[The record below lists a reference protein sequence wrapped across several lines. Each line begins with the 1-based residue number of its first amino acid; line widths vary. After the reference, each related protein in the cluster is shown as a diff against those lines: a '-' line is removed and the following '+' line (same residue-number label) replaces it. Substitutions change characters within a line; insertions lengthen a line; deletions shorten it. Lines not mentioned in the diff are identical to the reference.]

1 MSRCQSRASE
11 GVSTLRSEGVST
23 LRSEGVS
30 TLRSRDGQKRQKFA
44 NRRRKGSVCT
54 CKQNSGNFFIEHKFF
69 SGCMVLTRRSM
80 DNVLLNSEFTHIK
93 LD

>member
-1 MSRCQSRASE
+1 MSRCQSRASEGVSTLRSE

-54 CKQNSGNFFIEHKFF
+54 CKQNSGNFFY
-69 SGCMVLTRRSM
+69 
-80 DNVLLNSEFTHIK
+80 
-93 LD
+93 